1 MDLTGKRSGGLAA
14 PALNGQEGE
23 YLFLPKQPI
32 PGLMA
37 AAKDLTVL
45 PKACARLR
53 IPNGL
58 GIGSL
63 MIARS

>member
-1 MDLTGKRSGGLAA
+1 MGRR
-14 PALNGQEGE
+14 GE

-32 PGLMA
+32 PGLTVA
-37 AAKDLTVL
+37 VKDLTVL

-58 GIGSL
+58 GLGSL
-63 MIARS
+63 VMTCS